1 MNAKDVSEFEYVE
14 LNKSGISD
22 EVINNFDCG
31 NQDMSDY
38 LHLQAKTDAAQ
49 SKCVTYVL
57 VDSTKSRIY
66 AYSTISS
73 YAMYYYELADKFH
86 TKPMTDDGNVLVTI
100 PAVEIKMFA
109 IDKALRKQVAYILD
123 PIRKRHFSTI
133 FFQWF
138 IEKLYYM
145 SMSVIGFQIIFLR
158 ANDEGFNLYSRNG
171 FIEYNEYIDTYD
183 TKAEGCIPMVET
195 MYDAETVLFL

>member
-14 LNKSGISD
+14 LSKSGISD
-22 EVINNFDCG
+22 DVINNFDCG

-109 IDKALRKQVAYILD
+109 IDTTFFNASSVRTVARQFSKVRLFIDICSSSKA
-123 PIRKRHFSTI
+123 
-133 FFQWF
+133 
-138 IEKLYYM
+138 
-145 SMSVIGFQIIFLR
+145 SV
-158 ANDEGFNLYSRNG
+158 
-171 FIEYNEYIDTYD
+171 
-183 TKAEGCIPMVET
+183 
-195 MYDAETVLFL
+195 